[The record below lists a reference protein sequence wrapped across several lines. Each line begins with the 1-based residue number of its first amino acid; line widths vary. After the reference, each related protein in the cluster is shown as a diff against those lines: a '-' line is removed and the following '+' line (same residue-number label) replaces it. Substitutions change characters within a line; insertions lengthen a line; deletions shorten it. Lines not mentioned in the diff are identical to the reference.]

1 MIEGVLSASL
11 AIEGGHFLDDTLMIS
26 GDHPASRARA
36 LKGKLFAA
44 IAPHPVLAL
53 SGLVVERAKVQRGA
67 LHLSVDEALFPLE
80 EAQRIH
86 GLGAPLS
93 EAA

>member
-11 AIEGGHFLDDTLMIS
+11 AIEGGHFLDGTLMIW

-36 LKGKLFAA
+36 LKGK
-44 IAPHPVLAL
+44 
-53 SGLVVERAKVQRGA
+53 LVVERAKVQRGA

-86 GLGAPLS
+86 GLGAPLP